1 MASIRNVWNRM
12 ALGALLVA
20 SVGCGGKGESADANN
35 AFVGLW
41 NGAWDS
47 NGLEQTGTLD
57 LAVYFDGSVVG
68 TMTIDQLA
76 LTGNVVG
83 QINKAGDLEAIAG
96 FGSIGNYVLKGGVA
110 KTQTNSIASSG
121 NIRFLT
127 KDYGFDFDL
136 PPKSGGSESSE

>member
-1 MASIRNVWNRM
+1 MISTRNLWKRL
-12 ALGALLVA
+12 ALGVVIVGV
-20 SVGCGGKGESADANN
+20 VGCGGTGETADANN

-47 NGLEQTGTLD
+47 NGLQQTGTLD

-68 TMTIDQLA
+68 TMSIDQLA

-83 QINKAGDLEAIAG
+83 KINKSGDLEAIAG
-96 FGSIGNYVLKGGVA
+96 FGSIGNYVLKGGVT
-110 KTQTNSIASSG
+110 KTPTNTMASSG
-121 NIRFLT
+121 NIRFLS

-136 PPKSGGSESSE
+136 PPKTGGSESSE

>member
-1 MASIRNVWNRM
+1 MVARRLWNRL
-12 ALGALLVA
+12 ALGAVIVGA
-20 SVGCGGKGESADANN
+20 IGCGGTGEGADANN

-41 NGAWDS
+41 NGSWDS
-47 NGLEQTGTLD
+47 NGLQQTGTLD

-68 TMTIDQLA
+68 TMSIDQLA

-83 QINKAGDLEAIAG
+83 KITKAGDLEAIAG

-110 KTQTNSIASSG
+110 LTQTNTMASSG
-121 NIRFLT
+121 NIRFLS

-136 PPKSGGSESSE
+136 PPKSGGSETSE